1 MLTTFAVAMVYSK
14 PLLSDEIEVGTRTES
29 VNGNAMGHE
38 IRKRSPITPWFPP
51 LYGSCAFGTKLG
63 LKIVKVI
70 YPTLFGPLGKALL
83 PVVPPALGKA
93 FLAGLCPKL
102 GLAG

>member
-38 IRKRSPITPWFPP
+38 IRKRSPITPWFPA
-51 LYGSCAFGTKLG
+51 LYKSCALGTKIGIPIGGKVGTILTAGLG
-63 LKIVKVI
+63 AVTLPAVI
-70 YPTLFGPLGKALL
+70 PAVGK
-83 PVVPPALGKA
+83 
-93 FLAGLCPKL
+93 FMLAGFCPL
-102 GLAG
+102 LSLAG